1 MSTIRKMWTA
11 VLILSVFSVSA
22 FAQTLPAGA
31 EPWVA
36 LMSLQME
43 SRESLEKQQGVEDGE
58 ESYLVTGI
66 DTKTGAADFDYIWA
80 TVSGMLVKQTVFYK
94 VSGTAS
100 VAEDGTLSVALSDTI
115 RSYRPGE
122 NTARSLATY
131 NRWTVAEGILG
142 KSKLL
147 KSVQETVSKAIS
159 DELAG
164 TDYAALKEKVTGS
177 LDTWYFAVKTM
188 SNELQVKRF
197 FEKNNIAGHT
207 VTVPCEFQTVRENAE
222 PVSSKWAFLVTGHH
236 RYGGEVSLYTND
248 ESWIDC
254 SDGDQVELSGILSG
268 YQVSGFSGA
277 YSEDSGMR
285 VLSLT
290 LEEEIPAEE

>member
-1 MSTIRKMWTA
+1 MATIRKMWTA

-36 LMSLQME
+36 LMSLQMD

-197 FEKNNIAGHT
+197 FEKNNIAGRT
-207 VTVPCEFQTVRENAE
+207 VTVPCD
-222 PVSSKWAFLVTGHH
+222 